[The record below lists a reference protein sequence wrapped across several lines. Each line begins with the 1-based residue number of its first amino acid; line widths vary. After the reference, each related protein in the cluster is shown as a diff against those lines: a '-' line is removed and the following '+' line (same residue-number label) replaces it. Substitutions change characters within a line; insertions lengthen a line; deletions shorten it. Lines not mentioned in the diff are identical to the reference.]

1 MFYIEFISR
10 ETIGTVFARGSVLT
24 VSTVLTIF
32 ARGSVLS
39 ILTISTIFPRIAL
52 IAFVTFIAL
61 VAFLS
66 SYRPLSLHTIDYP
79 ETIFTNL
86 NNGTRSS
93 ILTVFTWC
101 SILTV
106 FTWCSILTILTRC
119 TVFTVLSVNTI
130 LAILTVYNFSNRAIA
145 QSYPKTIF
153 HLLYFLYILS
163 RLYFGKNVINRRLVF
178 VYLRL
183 QSFNVIVVILAGC
196 QCYRSP

>member
-32 ARGSVLS
+32 ARGTVLS

-101 SILTV
+101 SILT
-106 FTWCSILTILTRC
+106 ILTRC
-119 TVFTVLSVNTI
+119 TIFTVLSVNTI
-130 LAILTVYNFSNRAIA
+130 LAILTVYNFSNRTVA

-163 RLYFGKNVINRRLVF
+163 RLYLGKNVINRRLVF

-183 QSFNVIVVILAGC
+183 QSFNVIIVILTGC